1 MKNDPLQSSEAQD
14 FLKESKVQQNPVT
27 PPTPEAPQSR
37 STTNSWDSFGES
49 DYDRKHLVKL
59 SLKTA
64 EQLKAAS
71 IETGVPVSTIIREA
85 AEAAS
90 EKLVKKH
97 ELKPFRSV
105 SRATSKSRW

>member
-1 MKNDPLQSSEAQD
+1 MKTDPLQSSEAQD

-27 PPTPEAPQSR
+27 SSTPE
-37 STTNSWDSFGES
+37 TTQPKTTSNSWESFEGS
-49 DYDRKHLVKL
+49 VYDRKHLVKL
-59 SLKTA
+59 SLRTA

-90 EKLVKKH
+90 EKLVKKNQ
-97 ELKPFRSV
+97 LKPFRSV
-105 SRATSKSRW
+105 TRATSKSRW